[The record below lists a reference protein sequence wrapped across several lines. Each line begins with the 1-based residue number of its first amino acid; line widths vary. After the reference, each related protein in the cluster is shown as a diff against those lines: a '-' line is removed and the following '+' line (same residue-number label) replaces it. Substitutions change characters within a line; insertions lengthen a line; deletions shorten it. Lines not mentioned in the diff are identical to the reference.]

1 MKIFSL
7 GPARSG
13 TKYLDTL
20 LREKYASDEIFVTS
34 SGHSF
39 WSMRSIPIEHP
50 DSVVLLA
57 LRDPYES
64 LASDLAGH
72 LIDDLTKLS
81 PEQKLSDYTLL
92 LESALDSSCFVAP
105 FEIFTVDHLEITKKL
120 EVAYPQLAG
129 KGRIISDEHIY
140 KTQQKHDNKKFGAH
154 SEIRAVRG
162 HLPRGENPAKM
173 EALGIL
179 KSATYVRRFAYIENM
194 QKELMER
201 YKNVQ

>member
-81 PEQKLSDYTLL
+81 PEQKLSDYTIL
-92 LESALDSSCFVAP
+92 LESALDS
-105 FEIFTVDHLEITKKL
+105 
-120 EVAYPQLAG
+120 
-129 KGRIISDEHIY
+129 
-140 KTQQKHDNKKFGAH
+140 
-154 SEIRAVRG
+154 
-162 HLPRGENPAKM
+162 NPAK
-173 EALGIL
+173 A
-179 KSATYVRRFAYIENM
+179 RQ
-194 QKELMER
+194 QK
-201 YKNVQ
+201 VWCTF